1 MQSLVLN
8 PCIPVSWQTSVKPSD
23 SSILP
28 RNVSFSSM
36 LDLPRPNDSLQTS
49 PPAAIGTGGSPLRR
63 TNSLNRAVSGPVG
76 SGLPGTGSRASSPTA
91 ALRSVSGI
99 PAISAQPS
107 DGSTVPSLAFSGSG
121 SFASPHASFNAGGGA
136 SNPYGH
142 GFNNGPA
149 SRYAHGLGNGS
160 SGFDFGYEDSS
171 ATSSSGGLRSRQPS
185 AFSDTSVASMP
196 FGGMYGAPRDPL
208 AASMGASDFFGGN
221 GTGAAQRRDSGYGL
235 SVYNSS
241 PALGT
246 GANDRQ
252 GRRGGVSV
260 RRSRKSDSK
269 PRTEAPWC

>member
-1 MQSLVLN
+1 
-8 PCIPVSWQTSVKPSD
+8 
-23 SSILP
+23 
-28 RNVSFSSM
+28 M
-36 LDLPRPNDSLQTS
+36 LDLPRPNDTLQTS
-49 PPAAIGTGGSPLRR
+49 TPAVIGTGGSPLRR

-99 PAISAQPS
+99 PPVTANPS
-107 DGSTVPSLAFSGSG
+107 DASSVPSLAFSASG
-121 SFASPHASFNAGGGA
+121 SFASPHASFNAGAPAG
-136 SNPYGH
+136 NPYGY
-142 GFNNGPA
+142 GFSKGPA
-149 SRYAHGLGNGS
+149 SGYAHGLGNSS

-196 FGGMYGAPRDPL
+196 FGGMYGAPRDSF
-208 AASMGASDFFGGN
+208 AASTSANEFFGGH
-221 GTGAAQRRDSGYGL
+221 GAGSAQRRDSGYGL

-252 GRRGGVSV
+252 SRRGGVS
-260 RRSRKSDSK
+260 
-269 PRTEAPWC
+269 CIGL